1 MHLTTRECHRK
12 KNVLFPDKGNCHHPV
27 TRSILI
33 FLALTHSLI
42 FSRKDLIAG
51 KILIIKYFLRIKIYC
66 VAFVTRKRTVR
77 FERFYRRYRTSMKQL
92 HLLDYR
98 IVLSIHGSRGLS
110 L

>member
-12 KNVLFPDKGNCHHPV
+12 KNVLFPDKGNCHPV

-42 FSRKDLIAG
+42 FSQKDLIAG

-66 VAFVTRKRTVR
+66 VVVCYALNER